1 MRITEHSI
9 EDFAIK
15 LLEHLGYEY
24 IYAPNIA
31 PEFPSDGGVAAAGGR
46 GGIFP
51 SSGGVP
57 AAGGRGGIFPSSG
70 GVPAAGGRGGIF
82 PSSGGVPAAGGRGG
96 QDQRTSYE
104 EILLTH
110 RLAEAV
116 RRINPTVP
124 PAAQEEAIKE
134 IQRIHSPE
142 LLTNNESFHRLLTE
156 GIKVSYQKDGQ
167 QRGDLVWLIDFN
179 TPENNDFIVA
189 NQFTVVEDGV
199 NKRPDVILFVNGI
212 PLVVIELKNAA
223 DENATIKS
231 AFRQIETYKAV
242 IPSLFTYNAFTIIS
256 DGLEAR
262 AGTLSSG
269 MSRFMAWKSADGKEE
284 ASHLV
289 SQMETLINGMLNK
302 ETLLDLVRHFIVFEK
317 SKKEDSKTGVT
328 TISTVKKLAAYHQY
342 YAVNRAVESAMR
354 ATGYSP
360 SLKGWHQP
368 AADDGVVNS
377 PSLKGWHQPAADDG
391 VVNSPSLKGWHQP
404 AADDGVVNSPSLK
417 GWHQPA
423 ADDGVVNSPSLKGW
437 HQPAA
442 DDGVVNSPSLKGWH
456 QPAADDGVVNSPSL
470 KGWHQPAADDG
481 VVNSPSL
488 KGWHQPAADDG
499 VVNSPSLKGWHR
511 PEGDDGVVKRT
522 SKNYFSLPYNPKLK
536 DRARELRKA
545 GNLPEVLFW
554 NEVKNK
560 QFKGYDFDRQKI
572 IGNYIVDFYCSNCQ
586 VVIEIDG
593 SSHDDKVEYD
603 AERDAFLES
612 LGLTVIHIPVN
623 DIMKQI
629 SSVMNMLHEHPA
641 LAGTKESPH
650 PPAVGTPP
658 EEGDFV
664 QESPESYGVAGVKSQ
679 PKGDRKGGVVWHT
692 QGSGKSL
699 SMVFFTGKIVLALN
713 NPTVVVIT
721 DRNDLDDQLFDTFA
735 SSTQLLRQEPKQIEN
750 RNDLKEKLKVA
761 SGGVIFTTI
770 QKFSPEEGNV
780 YETLSERENIVVI
793 ADEAHRTQYGFKAK
807 TVDEKDEQGN
817 VIGKKT
823 VYGFAKY
830 MRDALPNATYIGF
843 TGTPI
848 ESTDVNTPAV
858 FGNYIDVYDI
868 AQAVED
874 GATVRIYYES
884 RLAKVNLSEEGK
896 KLVEELDDELDGEE
910 LTETQKAKAKWTQ
923 LEALI
928 GSENRIK
935 NVANDIIQHFGQRQE
950 VFEGK
955 GMIVA
960 MSRRIAA
967 DLYGEIIKLKPEWH
981 SADLDKGVI
990 KVVMTAASSDGEKIA
1005 KHHTTKQQR
1014 RMLAD
1019 RMKDPDDELK
1029 LVIVRDMWL
1038 TGFDAPSMH
1047 TLYID
1052 KPMKGHNLMQA
1063 IARVNR
1069 VYKDKP
1075 GGLVVDYL
1083 GIASDLKKALSFYS
1097 DAGGKGDPTIA
1108 QAQAVELMLEK
1119 LEVVSQMYSEFPSV
1133 GGVSATGGRGGFPYE
1148 DYFQAETGQKLS
1160 MILAAEEHILGL
1172 EDGKKRYI
1180 NEVTALSKAFA
1191 IAVPHEQAMDV
1202 KDEVSFFQAVKA
1214 RLAKFD
1220 GTGSGRTDEEI
1231 ETTIRQVIDQALVS
1245 EQVIDVFDAAGIK
1258 KPDISILSEDFLM
1271 ELKGMEHKNVAL
1283 EVLKKLLNDEII
1295 ARSKK
1300 NLVKSKS
1307 LKEMLENSIKK
1318 YHNKILTA
1326 AEVMDELI
1334 KLSKEIVNMDSEAKK
1349 LGLSDFEYAFY
1360 TAVANN
1366 DSAKQLM
1373 QQDKLRELAVI
1384 LTERVKQNAS
1394 IDWTIKESVRA
1405 KLKVIIKR
1413 TLRQYGYPPDM
1424 QKLATETVLKQ
1435 AEMIANELSN

>member
-1 MRITEHSI
+1 MTRITENTI

-24 IYAPNIA
+24 IYAPSIA
-31 PEFPSDGGVAAAGGR
+31 HDGENPERS
-46 GGIFP
+46 
-51 SSGGVP
+51 
-57 AAGGRGGIFPSSG
+57 
-70 GVPAAGGRGGIF
+70 
-82 PSSGGVPAAGGRGG
+82 
-96 QDQRTSYE
+96 SYE

-110 RLAEAV
+110 RMAEAV

-134 IQRIHSPE
+134 IQRIQTSE
-142 LLTNNESFHRLLTE
+142 LLTNNESFHRQLTE
-156 GIKVSYQKDGQ
+156 GIKVGYQKDGQ
-167 QRGDLVWLIDFN
+167 QRGELVWLIDFN

-189 NQFTVVEDGV
+189 NQFTVVEEGV

-212 PLVVIELKNAA
+212 PLVVMELKNAA

-242 IPSLFTYNAFTIIS
+242 IPSLFTYNAFTVIS

-302 ETLLDLVRHFIVFEK
+302 ETLLDLIRHFIVFEK
-317 SKKEDSKTGVT
+317 SKKEDAKTGVT
-328 TISTVKKLAAYHQY
+328 TISTIKKLAAYHQY

-354 ATGYSP
+354 ATGYTAEKETP
-360 SLKGWHQP
+360 
-368 AADDGVVNS
+368 
-377 PSLKGWHQPAADDG
+377 
-391 VVNSPSLKGWHQP
+391 
-404 AADDGVVNSPSLK
+404 
-417 GWHQPA
+417 
-423 ADDGVVNSPSLKGW
+423 
-437 HQPAA
+437 
-442 DDGVVNSPSLKGWH
+442 
-456 QPAADDGVVNSPSL
+456 
-470 KGWHQPAADDG
+470 
-481 VVNSPSL
+481 
-488 KGWHQPAADDG
+488 
-499 VVNSPSLKGWHR
+499 
-511 PEGDDGVVKRT
+511 T
-522 SKNYFSLPYNPKLK
+522 S
-536 DRARELRKA
+536 
-545 GNLPEVLFW
+545 
-554 NEVKNK
+554 
-560 QFKGYDFDRQKI
+560 
-572 IGNYIVDFYCSNCQ
+572 
-586 VVIEIDG
+586 
-593 SSHDDKVEYD
+593 
-603 AERDAFLES
+603 
-612 LGLTVIHIPVN
+612 
-623 DIMKQI
+623 M
-629 SSVMNMLHEHPA
+629 VM
-641 LAGTKESPH
+641 
-650 PPAVGTPP
+650 
-658 EEGDFV
+658 
-664 QESPESYGVAGVKSQ
+664 ESPESYGLPGVKKQ

-699 SMVFFTGKIVLALN
+699 SMVFFTGKIVLALD

-735 SSTQLLRQEPKQIEN
+735 SSAQLLRQEPKQIEN

-807 TVDEKDEQGN
+807 TVDEKDEYGN
-817 VIGKKT
+817 VVGKKT
-823 VYGFAKY
+823 MYGFAKY

-896 KLVEELDDELDGEE
+896 KLVEELDVELDGEE

-967 DLYGEIIKLKPEWH
+967 DLYEEIIKLKPEWH
-981 SADLDKGVI
+981 SDDLDKGVI
-990 KVVMTAASSDGEKIA
+990 KVVMTSSSSDGPKIA

-1014 RMLAD
+1014 RTLAD

-1119 LEVVSQMYSEFPSV
+1119 LEVVSQMYS
-1133 GGVSATGGRGGFPYE
+1133 GFPYE

-1220 GTGSGRTDEEI
+1220 GTGLGRTDEEI

-1283 EVLKKLLNDEII
+1283 EVLKKLLNDEIK

-1435 AEMIANELSN
+1435 AEMIAKEITL